1 MPVVV
6 TTKDDIWKHV
16 DMTPQKLRELVI
28 DMRTKVSTLN
38 YIFNL
43 HGFALVNDK
52 GKQIRIWYSI
62 LTATTSLK
70 MKDDHTVII
79 ITPDIDTYLRYGGH

>member
-1 MPVVV
+1 MPVAV

-16 DMTPQKLRELVI
+16 DMRPQKLRELVI
-28 DMRTKVSTLN
+28 DMRTNVSTLN

-43 HGFALVNDK
+43 HGVALVNDK

-79 ITPDIDTYLRYGGH
+79 ITPDIDTYLR